1 MCSVREDAL
10 MTSVDGCEVIWRS
23 FGDGPVTVLLHGG
36 HGNWQH
42 WARNIGPLSRHRR
55 LLVPDMPG
63 FGDSGAAPRA
73 DLPGF
78 VDVLARSLAGLAP
91 GLSLD
96 RIDLVG
102 FSFGALVTAHLATH
116 AGLGDIEVGR
126 LALLGPA
133 GHGGPRRMTQALVDW
148 RRCQDPH
155 ALAAAMRHN
164 LAAFMIADP
173 AAIDGE
179 AVAIHTRACR
189 ATRFHSK
196 SISRA
201 GGLQQALARFPGPV
215 LMIWGEADVT
225 MSPEAI
231 AGIARDSREASAD
244 APEVRVSV
252 VPGAGHWVQYEA
264 HQPVNE
270 LLQAWLQKIT
280 DTPARSG

>member
-1 MCSVREDAL
+1 MCSERDGTLV
-10 MTSVDGCEVIWRS
+10 TSVDGCEVIWRS
-23 FGDGPVTVLLHGG
+23 FGDGPTTMLLHGG

-42 WARNIGPLSRHRR
+42 WVRNIGSLSRSRR

-73 DLPGF
+73 DLPGL
-78 VDVLARSLAGLAP
+78 VDVLARSLAR
-91 GLSLD
+91 LSLD

-116 AGLGDIEVGR
+116 PGLGEIEVSR

-133 GHGGPRRMTQALVDW
+133 GHGGPRRMTRALADW

-164 LAAFMIADP
+164 LATFLIADP
-173 AAIDGE
+173 AAIDSE

-225 MSPEAI
+225 MSPASI
-231 AGIARDSREASAD
+231 AGIARDSRDPSAD
-244 APEVRVSV
+244 APEVSVSV

-264 HQPVNE
+264 HQQVNG
-270 LLQAWLQKIT
+270 LLQDWLQQSPH
-280 DTPARSG
+280 TPAQAG

>member
-1 MCSVREDAL
+1 
-10 MTSVDGCEVIWRS
+10 
-23 FGDGPVTVLLHGG
+23 
-36 HGNWQH
+36 
-42 WARNIGPLSRHRR
+42 
-55 LLVPDMPG
+55 MPG
-63 FGDSGAAPRA
+63 FGDSGLVPRA

-78 VDVLARSLAGLAP
+78 VDVLARSLAGLSLS
-91 GLSLD
+91 LSLD

-148 RRCQDPH
+148 RRSQDPQ

-164 LAAFMIADP
+164 LATFMIADP
-173 AAIDGE
+173 AAIDSE

-215 LMIWGEADVT
+215 LVIWGEADVT

-231 AGIARDSREASAD
+231 AGIARDSRDASATRRKSVSAWCR
-244 APEVRVSV
+244 APGIGSSMRRINMSTSCCRHGCRRS
-252 VPGAGHWVQYEA
+252 PTRRHR
-264 HQPVNE
+264 
-270 LLQAWLQKIT
+270 
-280 DTPARSG
+280 PAEENLS

>member
-1 MCSVREDAL
+1 MCSERDGTLV
-10 MTSVDGCEVIWRS
+10 TSVDGCEVIWRS
-23 FGDGPVTVLLHGG
+23 FGDGPTTMLLHGG

-42 WARNIGPLSRHRR
+42 WVRNIGSLSRNRR
-55 LLVPDMPG
+55 LLVSDMPG

-73 DLPGF
+73 DLPGL
-78 VDVLARSLAGLAP
+78 VDVLARSLAR
-91 GLSLD
+91 LSLD

-133 GHGGPRRMTQALVDW
+133 GHGGPRRMTHALVDW
-148 RRCQDPH
+148 RRCQDPQS
-155 ALAAAMRHN
+155 LAAAMRHN
-164 LAAFMIADP
+164 LAVFMIANP
-173 AAIDGE
+173 AAIDSE
-179 AVAIHTRACR
+179 AVAIHTGACR

-201 GGLQQALARFPGPV
+201 GGLQQSLARFPGPV

-225 MSPEAI
+225 MSPAS
-231 AGIARDSREASAD
+231 IARIARNSRDASAA
-244 APEVRVSV
+244 APEVSVNV

-264 HQPVNE
+264 HQQVNGQ
-270 LLQAWLQKIT
+270 LQDWLQQSPH
-280 DTPARSG
+280 TPAQAG